1 MPQGNCRDRT
11 KLTTGRLRSEKEAL
25 EGLLRPPNVGKSEQW
40 QTSVLYQNGIL
51 DRSLLSEEDVA
62 ALEIARNTSTTSDAI
77 SHRLNELFDSLG
89 PTIDK
94 FADGVHTIGQY
105 RTVADD
111 VASTALAVCAER
123 LAQREKEGR
132 KRALPDSQGSPLR
145 DLGSVLRG
153 LSRADR

>member
-1 MPQGNCRDRT
+1 MT
-11 KLTTGRLRSEKEAL
+11 
-25 EGLLRPPNVGKSEQW
+25 KSEQLEIAV
-40 QTSVLYQNGIL
+40 SYQGDLSLL
-51 DRSLLSEEDVA
+51 DGSLLSEADVA
-62 ALEIARNTSTTSDAI
+62 ALENAQEGSTSSDAI
-77 SHRLNELFDSLG
+77 SHRLNALYDSLG

-111 VASTALAVCAER
+111 VASTALAICAEK
-123 LAQREKEGR
+123 LARREKEGR
-132 KRALPDSQGSPLR
+132 KRALPEVQGSPPK